1 MYISVKTVA
10 CSRGWNK
17 EKKKKIIYV
26 PEYMYIVC
34 VKKKKSWRIKKIK

>member
-17 EKKKKIIYV
+17 EKKKKNICSWIYV
-26 PEYMYIVC
+26 YSVC
-34 VKKKKSWRIKKIK
+34 KKKKKIEE